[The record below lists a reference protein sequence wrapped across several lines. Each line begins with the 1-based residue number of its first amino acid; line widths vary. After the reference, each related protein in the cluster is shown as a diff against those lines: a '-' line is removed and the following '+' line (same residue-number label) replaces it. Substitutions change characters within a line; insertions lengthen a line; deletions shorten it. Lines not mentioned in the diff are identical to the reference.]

1 MSKKPACVIVVYPLK
16 VLCKIRYSKLLRWAS
31 AAISPSDASLED
43 VESGKYQQISSFAEE
58 ILDKSFLDR
67 LKNGSTPLHQ
77 NLIGLID
84 DKVHMLRYRQVKGLL
99 FLFFFTFLIILRTRY
114 WPNSKEFCTRERLFL
129 LESL

>member
-84 DKVHMLRYRQVKGLL
+84 DKVHMLRYRQVKGLFYFIFYL
-99 FLFFFTFLIILRTRY
+99 FDYFE
-114 WPNSKEFCTRERLFL
+114 N
-129 LESL
+129 